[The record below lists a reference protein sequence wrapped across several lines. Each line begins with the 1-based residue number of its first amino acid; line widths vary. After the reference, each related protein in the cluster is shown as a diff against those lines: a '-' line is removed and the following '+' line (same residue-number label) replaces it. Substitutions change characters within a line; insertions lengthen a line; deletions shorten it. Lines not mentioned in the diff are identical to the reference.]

1 MEGILSLE
9 MGERPKGLF
18 ANLLALLGANLP
30 TANIAKPLWTPQKP
44 LTYYLLPNNDLKILG
59 ILKPFL

>member
-1 MEGILSLE
+1 MY
-9 MGERPKGLF
+9 GERPEGLF

-30 TANIAKPLWTPQKP
+30 TANIAKTLWTPQKP
-44 LTYYLLPNNDLKILG
+44 LTYYLLPNNGLKILG